1 MAGNPNTGY
10 SSITGLG
17 RHLDPGLASNR
28 IAIGGGVVAFVVM
41 AGLSFVRDDLT
52 LIGAVFAAVGVFL
65 GWAIG
70 RELEPDLPSM
80 ATVAMVISLAFT
92 VFVVPSAMAVGI
104 ALIAIRLVAGTVG
117 ASLKAF
123 DVPVLVGVGFLAF
136 SDPALWIVGL
146 AAGAWVWAAP
156 EVGPLRRIS
165 VVGYGIGVVAGLGV
179 AAWRVWGTGDLSF
192 DVTQTAYV
200 LAAAAGAAMLV
211 AARRIHVSSVCDAGD
226 TVIDR
231 ERVRLARVTAGS
243 ILMWAAM
250 VGGVEAFWSLGPVFA
265 ALVIAAVYR
274 VFVHPAAGPS

>member
-1 MAGNPNTGY
+1 MASHPNTGY
-10 SSITGLG
+10 SSVTGVG
-17 RHLDPGLASNR
+17 RNLDPGLVSNR

-41 AGLSFVRDDLT
+41 TGLSFVRDDLT
-52 LIGAVFAAVGVFL
+52 LIGAVFAAVAVFI

-80 ATVAMVISLAFT
+80 ATAAMVISLVLAVLFM
-92 VFVVPSAMAVGI
+92 PSAMAAGI
-104 ALIAIRLVAGTVG
+104 ALIAIRLVAGTIG
-117 ASLKAF
+117 ASVTLL
-123 DVPVLVGVGFLAF
+123 DVPLLVGVGLIAA

-146 AAGAWVWAAP
+146 AVGAWVWAAP
-156 EVGPLRRIS
+156 EVGPLRKAT
-165 VVGYGIGVVAGLGV
+165 VVGYGLGVVAGLGV

-211 AARRIHVSSVCDAGD
+211 AARRIRVSSVCDAGD
-226 TVIDR
+226 RVIDR

-265 ALVIAAVYR
+265 ALLTAAAYR
-274 VFVHPAAGPS
+274 VFVHPAAVPN

>member
-1 MAGNPNTGY
+1 MAGHPNTGY

-17 RHLDPGLASNR
+17 RNLDPGLTSNR
-28 IAIGGGVVAFVVM
+28 IAVGGGVVAFVVM

-52 LIGAVFAAVGVFL
+52 LIGAVFAAVAVFL
-65 GWAIG
+65 GWALG

-80 ATVAMVISLAFT
+80 ATVSMVISLIFT
-92 VFVVPSAMAVGI
+92 VFVVPSAIAVGI

-123 DVPVLVGVGFLAF
+123 DIPVLVGVGFLAA

-156 EVGPLRRIS
+156 EVGPLRRITA
-165 VVGYGIGVVAGLGV
+165 VAYGISVVAGLGL
-179 AAWRVWGTGDLSF
+179 AAWRFWGTGDLSF

-211 AARRIHVSSVCDAGD
+211 SARRIQVSSLCDAGD
-226 TVIDR
+226 AAIDR
-231 ERVRLARVTAGS
+231 ERVRLARVTVGS

-250 VGGVEAFWSLGPVFA
+250 VGGVDAFWSLGPVFA
-265 ALVIAAVYR
+265 ALLTAAVYR
-274 VFVHPAAGPS
+274 VFVHPASVPT